1 MFQKANHE
9 TAIHDIQALKRFEIS
24 SNRKI
29 TITNF
34 IAVNGT
40 AIITLHPKE
49 TFDKKNLE
57 EKWEAKDRIGS
68 VRARTTEDDSILRIS
83 RKSMM
88 DETTLKVT
96 MEANE
101 IIASPLATQR

>member
-1 MFQKANHE
+1 M
-9 TAIHDIQALKRFEIS
+9 
-24 SNRKI
+24 
-29 TITNF
+29 
-34 IAVNGT
+34 
-40 AIITLHPKE
+40 
-49 TFDKKNLE
+49 
-57 EKWEAKDRIGS
+57 IGS